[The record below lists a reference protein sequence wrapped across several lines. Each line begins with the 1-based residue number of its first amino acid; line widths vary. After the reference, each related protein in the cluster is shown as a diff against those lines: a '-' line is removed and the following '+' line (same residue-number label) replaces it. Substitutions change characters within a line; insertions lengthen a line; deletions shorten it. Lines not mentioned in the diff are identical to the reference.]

1 MPKVSAPI
9 PYTEPPRIVAGDTAK
24 WLRSLPDFPASAGW
38 VLTYRLVNAGAAYS
52 FTSTASGDDHLIT
65 VSAATTAG
73 WTAGDY
79 SWRAQAGLSGEV
91 YTILSGSL
99 TVEPVFTAAIDA
111 RSDARKALDAVDAM
125 LLGRATSGVQEYKIA
140 GRMLMH
146 IPIPELLSLRDRL
159 REDVARE
166 DAASAVANGSGLP
179 GRIAVRFG
187 R

>member
-1 MPKVSAPI
+1 MSAPI
-9 PYTEPPRIVAGDTAK
+9 PYIEPARIVAGDTAK
-24 WLRSLPDFPASAGW
+24 WLRSLPDFPASSGW
-38 VLTYRLVNAGAAYS
+38 SLTYRLVNAGAAYS

-79 SWRAQAGLSGEV
+79 SWRTQATLSGEV
-91 YTILSGSL
+91 YTIASGQIVIDPAFGS
-99 TVEPVFTAAIDA
+99 AIDA

-146 IPIPELLSLRDRL
+146 IPIPELLALRDRL
-159 REDVARE
+159 RMDVSRE
-166 DAASAVANGSGLP
+166 DAANAVASGASLP